1 MSVGSSPTTASARSF
16 KARSG
21 KDFKIPYTS
30 SSTDT
35 WNVLEAAAEDPLDA
49 GRGLSFGQHQF
60 GSRLDTGRFQA
71 GKIDTAGHL
80 PPLGFPPVPHHAVIA
95 LQITD
100 PQAHH

>member
-30 SSTDT
+30 SSIDT
-35 WNVLEAAAEDPLDA
+35 WNVLEAAAEDSLDA
-49 GRGLSFGQHQF
+49 GHGLSFGQHQF

-71 GKIDTAGHL
+71 GKIDTVGTCRPWASRPFH
-80 PPLGFPPVPHHAVIA
+80 
-95 LQITD
+95 TTR
-100 PQAHH
+100 